1 MHTTQKHPPM
11 YITNIVFIYTDIR
24 MSHNRKKRTGFQ
36 ISTLYIFVYFIHA
49 NIFDDLFIHLRQIH
63 VSVAVRVLA
72 HWTLVFRHTGYIL
85 HLLENLW

>member
-1 MHTTQKHPPM
+1 
-11 YITNIVFIYTDIR
+11 

-63 VSVAVRVLA
+63 VSVAVCWHIGHLFFG
-72 HWTLVFRHTGYIL
+72 TLDTYCICWRIYGDQ
-85 HLLENLW
+85 

>member
-1 MHTTQKHPPM
+1 
-11 YITNIVFIYTDIR
+11 